1 MQIEEGKFYRTRDGD
16 KIGPMRHVEDST
28 KRYPIRGNN
37 PYGCERSFTSE
48 GRFFYGVDK
57 SNYDLVA
64 EWTEGDNFVVER
76 GDGRDFVI
84 EKCTLID
91 PAADPCVDPAADPVL
106 KSDPHYASLAG
117 ALQAALDQAATGKG
131 SARHSDG
138 DTPFLEQPI
147 MEIARMLGDTG
158 GHSYQIMKKA
168 QEANRMV
175 RRGQYDAAVSEYLGV
190 VNYAAAAILL
200 IREL

>member
-1 MQIEEGKFYRTRDGD
+1 MQIEEGKFYRTRRGV
-16 KIGPMRHVEDST
+16 KAGPMRHSAIPDYPFIGSSEEGELSYTEDG
-28 KRYPIRGNN
+28 KYFIDD
-37 PYGCERSFTSE
+37 RSIYDIVSE
-48 GRFFYGVDK
+48 WNDQ
-57 SNYDLVA
+57 
-64 EWTEGDNFVVER
+64 
-76 GDGRDFVI
+76 
-84 EKCTLID
+84 
-91 PAADPCVDPAADPVL
+91 PAALAAACKPE
-106 KSDPHYASLAG
+106 YQALAG
-117 ALQAALDQAATGKG
+117 VLQAALDQAATGKG

-190 VNYAAAAILL
+190 INYAAAAILL